1 MNNNSLLILIQ
12 VKGEQYFEKLEK
24 VKKISAKRK
33 KVKRQ
38 KRITG
43 TTRRTMFPIK
53 NEIKYFFR
61 KMIPLMRRLPT
72 QARATLK
79 LSIVNM
85 VIDQL

>member
-1 MNNNSLLILIQ
+1 MQ
-12 VKGEQYFEKLEK
+12 VKEEQYFEELKK
-24 VKKISAKRK
+24 AKKIPVKKK
-33 KVKRQ
+33 KKIRRQ

-43 TTRRTMFPIK
+43 TMKRTMFPIK
-53 NEIKYFFR
+53 SEISYFFT
-61 KMIPLMRRLPT
+61 KMMPLMRRLPT